1 MYNDY
6 ECLPLGVMEILATLL
21 GTPAKIPWKNGQ
33 YDKRGI
39 SHNFNLSVLQQT
51 TNKLKNTLYNK

>member
-1 MYNDY
+1 MHIDY

-21 GTPAKIPWKNGQ
+21 ETPAKITWKNGQ

-51 TNKLKNTLYNK
+51 TSKHT